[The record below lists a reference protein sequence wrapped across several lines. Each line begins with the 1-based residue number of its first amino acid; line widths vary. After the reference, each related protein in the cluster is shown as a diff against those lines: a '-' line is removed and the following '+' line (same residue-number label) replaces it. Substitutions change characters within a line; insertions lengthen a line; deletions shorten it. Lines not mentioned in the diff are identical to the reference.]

1 MRNHLR
7 IENSEFRIQKTAVRS
22 LISVFCLL
30 ISVFCLL
37 TTSAFAQTG
46 GVKGKVRNLSDRGI
60 AGATIS
66 ARQNGA
72 EIKTAKSDAK
82 GVFLLDGLE
91 PGVYNL
97 AFEASGYG
105 AAVQYNVEIKKDK
118 IRDLGNRLILM
129 VDRGTL
135 LIIQG
140 SVFYKDGT
148 SVTGAEVKAEK
159 INADGS
165 TKKLATLM
173 TNISGEFSIRPPD
186 GSSKYRFTAKYKG
199 STVSKDIAVES
210 AGVYRLAISLDIN
223 RQDK

>member
-105 AAVQYNVEIKKDK
+105 AAVQ
-118 IRDLGNRLILM
+118 
-129 VDRGTL
+129 
-135 LIIQG
+135 
-140 SVFYKDGT
+140 
-148 SVTGAEVKAEK
+148 
-159 INADGS
+159 
-165 TKKLATLM
+165 
-173 TNISGEFSIRPPD
+173 
-186 GSSKYRFTAKYKG
+186 
-199 STVSKDIAVES
+199 
-210 AGVYRLAISLDIN
+210 
-223 RQDK
+223 

>member
-1 MRNHLR
+1 MQHRQL
-7 IENSEFRIQKTAVRS
+7 SSQQSAVSSRHS
-22 LISVFCLL
+22 AFCILHCAL
-30 ISVFCLL
+30 FILL
-37 TTSAFAQTG
+37 TAYCSLLAVHAQTG
-46 GVKGKVRNLSDRGI
+46 GVRGKVRNLSDRGI
-60 AGATIS
+60 ADATIS

-72 EIKTAKSDAK
+72 DIKTAKSDAK

-97 AFEASGYG
+97 AFEANGYG

-159 INADGS
+159 VNADGS
-165 TKKLATLM
+165 TKKLATLV

-186 GSSKYRFTAKYKG
+186 GSSRYRFTAKYKG
-199 STVSKDIAVES
+199 STVSKDIDVDS
-210 AGVYRLAISLDIN
+210 AGIYRLAISLDVN
-223 RQDK
+223 RD